1 MGRGSG
7 FFFSKESPD
16 KTKSN
21 DSVKPEASMIL
32 SVKIPAALV
41 RLMYSF
47 LFSDKLLTNE
57 GLNQVR
63 NEY

>member
-1 MGRGSG
+1 
-7 FFFSKESPD
+7 
-16 KTKSN
+16 
-21 DSVKPEASMIL
+21 
-32 SVKIPAALV
+32 LV